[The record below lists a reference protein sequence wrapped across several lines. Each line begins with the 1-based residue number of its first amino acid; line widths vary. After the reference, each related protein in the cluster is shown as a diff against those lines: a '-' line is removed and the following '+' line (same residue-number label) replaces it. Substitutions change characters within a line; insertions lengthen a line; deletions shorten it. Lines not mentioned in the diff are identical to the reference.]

1 MSLAICPPT
10 DIAVAHNLVSPTPQ
24 GTNAHVL
31 LQSLPD
37 SPMGILRDV
46 PAPLPAAGRAAT
58 RGLFSRESL
67 WVAHLESPLL
77 RSFHPPG
84 STQWG
89 AAVEAALAAAE
100 EEAEELQHPLQQLRP
115 DTFGHM
121 ALPVVVFECPLGLP
135 VLAPLAGLCLCSGG
149 SSFGS
154 ATEPQVM
161 YLVPPSLLI
170 AIAAAACRAVAP
182 TTASLVHAT
191 AADAMTVSERSS
203 LVLLSNGSLLPQDP
217 DSSAEDYLSS
227 SIVCVLSPADG
238 SIRLFKS
245 LAIGGGYE
253 SSCYGSG
260 EMQHGGGWSDAE
272 AEGMEE
278 EEEEEEEGGTIAQML
293 LKADLV
299 GIVPSGSTSFITN
312 PMLPIPMA
320 RSPGRALVCGLV
332 RAAAFSAQAA
342 TLGSQLQGGHAFAMV
357 CHPGGE
363 IEEDVAGVA
372 MAEASLQ
379 VQEGTAGGLLSGF
392 DSWVVRGGAAAAPGA
407 SQG

>member
-1 MSLAICPPT
+1 MLAGYVTSLAIRPPT
-10 DIAVAHNLVSPTPQ
+10 ATAVAHNLISPSPQ

-31 LQSLPD
+31 LLSLPD
-37 SPMGILRDV
+37 SPVGVSRE
-46 PAPLPAAGRAAT
+46 APDPFSAAARAVA
-58 RGLFSRESL
+58 RNFFLRESL

-115 DTFGHM
+115 DYFGHM

-135 VLAPLAGLCLCSGG
+135 VLAPLAGLCLCSEG
-149 SSFGS
+149 SSLGS
-154 ATEPQVM
+154 GTEPPEM

-170 AIAAAACRAVAP
+170 VIAAAACRAVAP
-182 TTASLVHAT
+182 MTASQVHASS
-191 AADAMTVSERSS
+191 ADATAVSECSS
-203 LVLLSNGSLLPQDP
+203 LVLLSNGLLLPQDP

-227 SIVCVLSPADG
+227 SLICVLSPADG

-245 LAIGGGYE
+245 LAVGGGFE
-253 SSCYGSG
+253 NSCYGGG
-260 EMQHGGGWSDAE
+260 ELQHSDGDGGWSDAE
-272 AEGMEE
+272 GEGV
-278 EEEEEEEGGTIAQML
+278 EEEEGPVAQL
-293 LKADLV
+293 LLRADLV
-299 GIVPSGSTSFITN
+299 GIVPLGSSAATIN
-312 PMLPIPMA
+312 PTLPMPKA
-320 RSPGRALVCGLV
+320 WSPGRALVRGLV

-363 IEEDVAGVA
+363 IEEDVAGVT
-372 MAEASLQ
+372 MAEAALQ

-392 DSWVVRGGAAAAPGA
+392 DSWVVRRE
-407 SQG
+407 QQ